1 MADMGHPE
9 QLAGAPKLLPP
20 GHLEDVHVDDASN
33 RQVAASRF
41 ALHTMVEK
49 VGFDRLGMGQ

>member
-1 MADMGHPE
+1 MGHPE